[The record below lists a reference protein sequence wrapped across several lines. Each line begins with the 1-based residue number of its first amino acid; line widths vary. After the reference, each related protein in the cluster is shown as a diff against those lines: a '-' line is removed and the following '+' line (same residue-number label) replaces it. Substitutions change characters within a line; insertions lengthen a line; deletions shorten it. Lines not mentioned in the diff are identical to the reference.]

1 MALNQEL
8 SELFHAM
15 SRILELK
22 GANTFKVIA
31 FQKVGRILGDMTFD
45 LRKMAEE
52 GKLDEIEGVGGSSR
66 KVIEEYIKTGRS
78 TDYEE
83 LATSVPAGL
92 LPMLE
97 VPGLGPKTIA
107 LFWKSKGITNLEQLI
122 AAIDGGAL
130 ADLKGIG
137 PKKIESIKQGIAMQ
151 ASAAGR
157 MGIAEAMPIAQ
168 GLLGRLRE
176 LPAVKRAE
184 VAGSLR
190 RGRETIGDVD
200 LVCALRAGDVDGE
213 AVTRAF
219 VGFPEV
225 QRVLGQGTTKASV
238 VTAGSGQGGLQVDL
252 RIVPEENFGAA
263 WLYFTGS
270 KDHNVKI
277 RGMSLDRGLTLNEWG
292 LYKLTDYDKAAKKT
306 GEAPA
311 VRPVAANTETEIY
324 AQLGLP
330 YIEPELREGRGEV
343 DAALKGQLP
352 RLITRSDIRGDL
364 HTHTTASDGVASIE
378 EMVEAAMALGYTLLA
393 ITDHSKSQTIANG
406 LTAER
411 LLRHVKAIH
420 QVRDRFKGFT
430 LLAGCEVDILADG
443 RLDFEEAVLAELDI
457 VVASPHISLKQDEK
471 KATDRI
477 LRAVESRYVNVIG
490 HPTGRLINRR
500 AGLPI
505 DFRPIFAAA
514 AKNGTALEINAG
526 YPRLDLNEQN
536 ARAAIDA
543 GVLLAINTDA
553 HSTEALAE
561 IGYGL
566 VVARRAWVTPRHVIN
581 CMDATE
587 LRKFIAR
594 KR

>member
-1 MALNQEL
+1 MSLNQEI
-8 SELFHAM
+8 SELFHSM

-31 FQKVGRILGDMTFD
+31 FQKVSRILGDLTFD

-52 GKLDEIEGVGGSSR
+52 GKLEEIEGVGGSSR
-66 KVIEEYIKTGRS
+66 KVIEEYVKTGRS
-78 TDYEE
+78 TDYDE
-83 LATSVPAGL
+83 LAASVPAGL

-97 VPGLGPKTIA
+97 ISGLGPKTIA
-107 LFWKSKGITNLEQLI
+107 LFWKEKGVTNQEELVK
-122 AAIDGGAL
+122 AIESGAL
-130 ADLKGIG
+130 AGLKGIG
-137 PKKIESIKQGIAMQ
+137 AKKIESIKQGIAML

-157 MGIAEAMPIAQ
+157 IGIAEARPIAE

-176 LPAVKRAE
+176 MKAVKRAE
-184 VAGSLR
+184 IAGSLR

-200 LVCALRAGDVDGE
+200 LVCALQAGDAAGE
-213 AVTRAF
+213 AVTKAF

-225 QRVLGQGTTKASV
+225 QRVLGQGPTKASV
-238 VTAGSGQGGLQVDL
+238 VTVGGGQGGLQVDL
-252 RIVPEENFGAA
+252 RIVPADCFGAA

-277 RGMSLDRGLTLNEWG
+277 RGMALEKGLTLNEWG
-292 LYKLTDYDKAAKKT
+292 LYKLAEYDKAAKKT

-311 VRPVAANTETEIY
+311 VKPVASKTETEIY
-324 AQLGLP
+324 AKLGLP
-330 YIEPELREGRGEV
+330 FIEPEIREGRGEV

-352 RLITRSDIRGDL
+352 NLIARADIRGDL
-364 HTHTTASDGVASIE
+364 HSHTTASDGVASIE
-378 EMVEAAMALGYTLLA
+378 QMVEAALALGYSFLA

-406 LTAER
+406 LSAER
-411 LLRHVKAIH
+411 LLKHVKAIH
-420 QVRDRFKGFT
+420 AVRDKYKGFT
-430 LLAGCEVDILADG
+430 LLAGCEVDILVDG
-443 RLDFEEAVLAELDI
+443 RLDFEDAVLAELDI
-457 VVASPHISLKQDEK
+457 VVASPHASLKQDEK

-477 LRAVESRYVNVIG
+477 VRAVESRYVNIIG

-500 AGLPI
+500 AGLPL

-543 GVLLAINTDA
+543 RVMLAIDTDA
-553 HSTEALAE
+553 HSTEGLAE

-566 VVARRAWVTPRHVIN
+566 TVARRAWVGPQHVIN
-581 CMDATE
+581 CMSADE
-587 LRKFIAR
+587 LQKFIAR